1 MKRFALVSSLTA
13 CVCLVVAARSFA
25 ADPVVTGAV
34 DPAAP
39 VEKTAIVKPAEACL
53 GDLSAFRE
61 KLDKDGYWL
70 DGTGY
75 GYGYPMGGFG
85 YGYGYPVARQSTTTS
100 SFYETAR
107 PGYEVRMLLAS
118 ANILARNGMDKSC
131 EEVLGSTR
139 EIYQQYL
146 TDQHERGAPGVD
158 SSEWQRQQ
166 IASAQPI
173 AGNSTSFRSDQLL
186 DTSVHNLHN
195 EGLGSVHDLVISPET
210 GKIAY
215 LVIARGGIFGIGEK
229 YVPVPWDDFKVTAS
243 ANLLVLD
250 TTTATLQGAPEV
262 KDDQFSATG
271 HFDQQSQA
279 VDAYWKAH
287 LLTKASN

>member
-1 MKRFALVSSLTA
+1 MKRFALVSPLTA
-13 CVCLVVAARSFA
+13 FVCLVLATPCLA

-39 VEKTAIVKPAEACL
+39 AQKVAIVKPAEACL

-61 KLDKDGYWL
+61 QMDKDGYWL
-70 DGTGY
+70 GGTGY

-85 YGYGYPVARQSTTTS
+85 FGYGYPAARHSTTTS
-100 SFYETAR
+100 SSYENAR

-118 ANILARNGMDKSC
+118 ANILARNGMDQTC
-131 EEVLGSTR
+131 EQVLGSTR
-139 EIYQQYL
+139 EIYQHYL
-146 TDQHERGAPGVD
+146 SDQHDRGVAGVD
-158 SSEWQRQQ
+158 SVEWQLQQ
-166 IASAQPI
+166 IASAQPV
-173 AGNSTSFRSDQLL
+173 AGNSASFRSDQLL

-195 EGLGSVHDLVISPET
+195 EGLGSVHDLVISPKT

-229 YVPVPWDDFKVTAS
+229 FVPVPWDDFRVTAS

-250 TTTATLQGAPEV
+250 ATKAALDGAPEV

-271 HFDQQSQA
+271 RFDQQSQA